1 MRICFL
7 CTSGLDNASPRGR
20 WLPIAR
26 ELARRGHETH
36 LTLLHPTYDRVR
48 TRRFRVDGVN
58 VAYVGQM
65 HVYGDPGRRRYFGP
79 LQLVSVVL
87 GGAAALAAHTLKVRP
102 DVLHVAKPQPANGI
116 AALVARGDSRL
127 YVDCDDYEAE
137 ANRFGSPWQR
147 RAVRWWEDRLPPLC
161 RGVSVNTRFL
171 QRRIAGQGVAPGRI
185 VYVPNGI
192 SAGRRRPAP
201 GRHVHGLRSA
211 LGLDGHPT
219 VLYLGTMST
228 VAHGVGLLLEAFAHV
243 ARAMPEARLLMV
255 GDGDDRP
262 TLRRKAEELGVE
274 TAVVWTG
281 NVPADSTGAYLALA
295 DCSVDPVYDTPAARA
310 RSPLK
315 IVESLAAGVP
325 VVTGDVGDRRAM
337 LANGAAGVLVSPG
350 DAHALAEGMEMVL
363 MQPPLRARLALAAA
377 EQASMYDWRRLVE
390 DWNAIY
396 KV

>member
-1 MRICFL
+1 M
-7 CTSGLDNASPRGR
+7 
-20 WLPIAR
+20 
-26 ELARRGHETH
+26 
-36 LTLLHPTYDRVR
+36 LHPTYDRLRVR
-48 TRRFRVDGVN
+48 HERWNRIHMV
-58 VAYVGQM
+58 YVGQM
-65 HVYGDPGRRRYFGP
+65 HVYGDPGKRRYFGP

-87 GGAAALAAHTLKVRP
+87 HGAAALAANALKVRP
-102 DVLHVAKPQPANGI
+102 DVLHVAKPQPTNGI
-116 AALVARGDSRL
+116 AALAARGRSRL

-137 ANRFGSPWQR
+137 ANRFGSTWQR
-147 RAVRWWEDRLPPLC
+147 RGVRWWEDHLPRLC
-161 RGVSVNTRFL
+161 RAVSVNTRFL
-171 QRRIAGQGVAPGRI
+171 QRRIEGQGIAPGRI
-185 VYVPNGI
+185 FYVPNGI
-192 SAGRRRPAP
+192 SADQRRPP
-201 GRHVHGLRSA
+201 PVRQVHALQSV
-211 LGLDGHPT
+211 LGLNRHPT
-219 VLYLGTMST
+219 VVYLGAMST

-243 ARAMPEARLLMV
+243 AREMPDARLLMV

-262 TLRRKAEELGVE
+262 ALRRRAQELGIE
-274 TAVVWTG
+274 TVVLWTG
-281 NVPADSTGAYLALA
+281 NVPAGSTRAYLALA
-295 DCSVDPVYDTPAARA
+295 DCSVDPVFDTPAARA

>member
-7 CTSGLDNASPRGR
+7 CTSGLTNASPRGR

-26 ELARRGHETH
+26 ELARQGHETH
-36 LTLLHPTYDRVR
+36 LTLLHPTYERVR
-48 TRRFRVDGVN
+48 TRSFRVDGVN

-79 LQLVSVVL
+79 LRLVSVVL
-87 GGAAALAAHTLKVRP
+87 GGAAALAAYAVKVRP

-116 AALVARGDSRL
+116 AALVARGRSRL

-137 ANRFGSPWQR
+137 ANRFGNPWQR

-171 QRRIAGQGVAPGRI
+171 QRRIVGQGVAPERI

-192 SAGRRRPAP
+192 RAGRPAP
-201 GRHVHGLRSA
+201 RRQVHGLRSA

-219 VLYLGTMST
+219 VVYLGTMST

-243 ARAMPEARLLMV
+243 ARDMPEARLLMV

-262 TLRRKAEELGVE
+262 ALRRKAQELGID
-274 TAVVWTG
+274 AAIVWTG
-281 NVPADSTGAYLALA
+281 NVPAGTTGAYLALA
-295 DCSVDPVYDTPAARA
+295 ACSVDPVYDTPAARA

-350 DAHALAEGMEMVL
+350 HARALAEGIEMVL
-363 MQPPLRARLALAAA
+363 TQTPLRARLALAAA
-377 EQASMYDWRRLVE
+377 EQASMYDWRRLVT
-390 DWNAIY
+390 DWNALY
-396 KV
+396 QV

>member
-7 CTSGLDNASPRGR
+7 CTSGLTNASPRGR

-26 ELARRGHETH
+26 ELARQGHETH
-36 LTLLHPTYDRVR
+36 LALLHPTYDRVR

-87 GGAAALAAHTLKVRP
+87 GGAAALAAYALKVRP

-116 AALVARGDSRL
+116 AALVAHGRSRL

-147 RAVRWWEDRLPPLC
+147 RGVRWWEDRLPRLC
-161 RGVSVNTRFL
+161 RAVSVNTRFL
-171 QRRIAGQGVAPGRI
+171 QRRIAGQGVAPRRI

-192 SAGRRRPAP
+192 SVDQRQSRPD
-201 GRHVHGLRSA
+201 RQVHALRSA
-211 LGLDGHPT
+211 LGLHGHPT
-219 VLYLGTMST
+219 VVYLGTMST
-228 VAHGVGLLLEAFAHV
+228 VAHGVGLLLEAFANV
-243 ARAMPEARLLMV
+243 AREMPGARLLMV

-262 TLRRKAEELGVE
+262 ALRRKAQELGIE
-274 TAVVWTG
+274 TAVLWTG
-281 NVPADSTGAYLALA
+281 NVPADPTGAYLALA

-337 LANGAAGVLVSPG
+337 LANGAAGMLVSPG
-350 DAHALAEGMEMVL
+350 DACALAEGIETVIT
-363 MQPPLRARLALAAA
+363 QPALRAGLARASV
-377 EQASMYDWRRLVE
+377 EQARVYDWRRLVE
-390 DWNAIY
+390 HWNALY
-396 KV
+396 EV